1 MQRMVCL
8 TPRAAELS
16 KVGGTVVFV
25 VGGSLGAGVTET
37 TGAEVVVEALRL
49 ASIVLCSLE
58 PVVDGSVAEDRLVL
72 SVAELI
78 SEETLGL
85 PVTVFA
91 ETPGLVK
98 KPEPVIVMD
107 AVMVSVTVTAGHVLS
122 VPCAFVTAAPKER
135 MRAATRSERF
145 DLNIIFARHNEW
157 LT

>member
-1 MQRMVCL
+1 M
-8 TPRAAELS
+8 
-16 KVGGTVVFV
+16 FV

-37 TGAEVVVEALRL
+37 TGAEVVVEALGL

-58 PVVDGSVAEDRLVL
+58 PVVDGFVAEDRLVL

-107 AVMVSVTVTAGHVLS
+107 VVMVSVTVTAGHV
-122 VPCAFVTAAPKER
+122 
-135 MRAATRSERF
+135 
-145 DLNIIFARHNEW
+145 
-157 LT
+157 